1 MLKVNYNGILNSRE
15 TRTDI
20 LWVNPCFHG
29 QARYDYVLIKVDS
42 THCMFA
48 QLLEVFGITF
58 RGRKYYMALIIPFD
72 HPVPLLNR
80 QRDKDLRLK
89 HVQSHRRS
97 ESVVVDT
104 ETIIRGA
111 LLMREDDSVDES
123 LVLEAINDDFWWRMK
138 SVKLAQNVNM

>member
-15 TRTDI
+15 MRTDI
-20 LWVNPCFHG
+20 LRINPRFHG
-29 QARYDYVLIKVDS
+29 HARYDYVLIKVDNN
-42 THCMFA
+42 HCMFG

-58 RGRKYYMALIIPFD
+58 RSRKYYMALIIPFD
-72 HPVPLLNR
+72 RPVPLLNR

-89 HVQSHRRS
+89 RVRSRRSS

-111 LLMREDDSVDES
+111 LLTREDDSIDES
-123 LVLEAINDDFWWRMK
+123 LVLEAIDDDFWWRMK